1 MLVKVGISTSDKK
14 SVGKNFNTVMQVDCI
29 IKDKTT
35 ILNPVF
41 VLTYNKELTTCN
53 YAYVEELGRYYYL
66 GNAVIGMDGSMEIPA
81 MVDVLMS
88 WQSYILNLKCIIE
101 RQEKVFSPY
110 IFDGE
115 LLTRCDKV
123 QETVNV
129 GTVGIDNN
137 LRYYLVTTGG

>member
-1 MLVKVGISTSDKK
+1 MLVKFGISTSDRRT
-14 SVGKNFNTVMQVDCI
+14 VQKNFNVTTALECS

-35 ILNPVF
+35 ILRPTF
-41 VLTYNKELTTCN
+41 VLAYSKELTQCN

-66 GNAVIGMDGSMEIPA
+66 GNPVIGMDGTVELPA
-81 MVDVLMS
+81 EVDVLMS
-88 WQSYILNLKCIIE
+88 WRNYILNLKCIIK